1 MIKKSLI
8 QGLVVCSLIYFIL
21 IFFNIFEIELAD
33 KFIFSFNGMISFY
46 IAVAVGVFMFM
57 RI

>member
-8 QGLVVCSLIYFIL
+8 QGLVVCALIYFIL
-21 IFFNIFEIELAD
+21 IFLNILGIKLANE
-33 KFIFSFNGMISFY
+33 FIFSFNGMLSFY
-46 IAVAVGVFMFM
+46 IAVAVGIFMFM